1 MLPNYH
7 QVFII
12 FTVKTLF
19 TGKSGYEHTNLTHTH
34 SSSRDI
40 KPDNVLLDERG
51 HVHLTDF
58 NIAVQFRTKQPK
70 PLMSVAGSMA
80 YIAPEILQ
88 KQGYTFSIDWWSLG
102 VLLYE
107 LLYGK
112 V

>member
-1 MLPNYH
+1 
-7 QVFII
+7 
-12 FTVKTLF
+12 
-19 TGKSGYEHTNLTHTH
+19 
-34 SSSRDI
+34 
-40 KPDNVLLDERG
+40 
-51 HVHLTDF
+51 
-58 NIAVQFRTKQPK
+58 
-70 PLMSVAGSMA
+70 MSVAGSMA